1 MKEDLFTE
9 LKRFGVFGSSESGK
23 STLAIYISQQIFR
36 NEKRPSIVLSPN
48 DQDGMTKWGKHARVY
63 RNEKQFWKF
72 ALEDTKDCLIIADDA
87 SETIAADK
95 ELTNV
100 FTSMRHRGHKLLV
113 IGHRFN
119 DLTPKMRGSIQRV
132 FLFKQ
137 DPESC
142 DQWSKQFSGADLS
155 PAMYL
160 PQYSCLTVANYKPVI
175 LFKTKPL

>member
-23 STLAIYISQQIFR
+23 STLSIRIAQQIFR
-36 NEKRPSIVLSPN
+36 KEKRFALVLSPN
-48 DQDGMTKWGKHARVY
+48 DSDAMTKWGAHARVF
-63 RNEKQFWKF
+63 RNEDQFWKTVF
-72 ALEDTKDCLIIADDA
+72 ETNNCLIVADDA
-87 SETIAADK
+87 SETIKADK
-95 ELTNV
+95 SLTNV

-142 DQWSKQFSGADLS
+142 EQWSKQFSGANIR
-155 PAMYL
+155 AAEWL
-160 PQYSCLTVANYKPVI
+160 PQYSCLTVANYKPV
-175 LFKTKPL
+175 LVFKTKPL